1 MQSNQKATIGA
12 TYKPANV
19 GAWRDSAEHYKSV
32 VALVDGELKH
42 VIKSLIKRPRDGAGR
57 LRVVVWLING
67 NAQSMHGETY
77 RHGCGIANGY
87 GYHKASAAIGGAL
100 RAAGVT
106 LDNDIDGRGDGAVDD
121 ALIATASAMLGK
133 PLTRDV
139 DALIV
144 E

>member
-1 MQSNQKATIGA
+1 MQSTQKATIDA

-42 VIKSLIKRPRDGAGR
+42 VIKSLIKPPRDGAGR
-57 LRVVVWLING
+57 LRVVDWLING
-67 NAQSMHGETY
+67 NSQSMHGETY
-77 RHGCGIANGY
+77 RHGCGIANSY
-87 GYHKASAAIGGAL
+87 GYHKASAAIGDAL

-106 LDNDIDGRGDGAVDD
+106 LDDDINGRGDGAVDD

-133 PLTRDV
+133 PLTRGVDV
-139 DALIV
+139 LIV